1 MSVNTEPM
9 NLKDAFAYMNFL
21 STSMQPA
28 RDLLSP
34 VSPRLDVRTISSDN
48 NLYTSRKVLRYSEVN
63 SGMEDT
69 QEDVED
75 LRSYSVTGDELI
87 LFLDEARRERERCAL
102 AISAAKQ
109 KLPRNLDLE
118 ISLNKERHELIK
130 KYRSLLDL
138 RNLRRD
144 YMDTSYKFDIDGR
157 QTAYNVPATVISTI
171 SFDRNAV
178 RSKAEELTQQ
188 AKAAS
193 AWIDKALV
201 TTDVDFVPRWNISDE
216 FETIVAGVRE

>member
-1 MSVNTEPM
+1 M
-9 NLKDAFAYMNFL
+9 
-21 STSMQPA
+21 
-28 RDLLSP
+28 
-34 VSPRLDVRTISSDN
+34 
-48 NLYTSRKVLRYSEVN
+48 
-63 SGMEDT
+63 
-69 QEDVED
+69 
-75 LRSYSVTGDELI
+75 
-87 LFLDEARRERERCAL
+87 ERERCAL

-118 ISLNKERHELIK
+118 ISLNKERHDLIK

-201 TTDVDFVPRWNISDE
+201 TTDVDFVSRWNISDE
-216 FETIVAGVRE
+216 FETIVAGVRELSLIHI

>member
-21 STSMQPA
+21 STSMQTA

-48 NLYTSRKVLRYSEVN
+48 YLYTSRKVLRYSEVN

-118 ISLNKERHELIK
+118 ISLNKER
-130 KYRSLLDL
+130 

>member
-21 STSMQPA
+21 STSMQTA

-48 NLYTSRKVLRYSEVN
+48 YLYTSRKVLRYSEVN

-109 KLPRNLDLE
+109 KL
-118 ISLNKERHELIK
+118 
-130 KYRSLLDL
+130 L

>member
-1 MSVNTEPM
+1 
-9 NLKDAFAYMNFL
+9 
-21 STSMQPA
+21 
-28 RDLLSP
+28 
-34 VSPRLDVRTISSDN
+34 
-48 NLYTSRKVLRYSEVN
+48 
-63 SGMEDT
+63 MEDT

-193 AWIDKALV
+193 AWIDKALL

-216 FETIVAGVRE
+216 FETIVAGRPGVILPAPPGAMISAYRSEVTELKAMVLITPFQ

>member
-1 MSVNTEPM
+1 
-9 NLKDAFAYMNFL
+9 
-21 STSMQPA
+21 
-28 RDLLSP
+28 
-34 VSPRLDVRTISSDN
+34 
-48 NLYTSRKVLRYSEVN
+48 
-63 SGMEDT
+63 MEDT

-75 LRSYSVTGDELI
+75 LRSYHGTGDELI

-130 KYRSLLDL
+130 KYRSHLDL